1 MLTYGSSKA
10 ASGRCHPI
18 ERSAFFLPGLLLA
31 FADCCGRLHY
41 LERRAFFFL
50 PRLSVPSSV
59 SDRPPEA
66 VPARSVPDTL

>member
-31 FADCCGRLHY
+31 FAD
-41 LERRAFFFL
+41 
-50 PRLSVPSSV
+50 
-59 SDRPPEA
+59 RPPEA